1 MIICK
6 QCHTEN
12 DSGSRYCKS
21 CGAPLETSSSASG
34 HSPSNWF
41 GVMTM
46 RLVVTILL
54 LWIAGVVLVNLNF
67 IHQLS
72 IPGLKLSTTSIVGTV
87 ILLTIVVLLM
97 KYAFDLSALWP
108 QLFPRM
114 RVGGTLFSGII
125 QLLALALAYSALQPF
140 MIGLL
145 GGTEPVTILQVALA
159 ICAIS
164 VVVWVGLDV
173 YRAIPNWI
181 ESLRHR
187 QAFSMPSPSFSE
199 PAPALS
205 HAESRPT
212 PSRFNVDAATR
223 PSIPQSEKTVIA
235 SKNKPSG
242 GE

>member
-1 MIICK
+1 MIICN

-12 DSGSRYCKS
+12 DSSSRYCKS

-34 HSPSNWF
+34 HSPSSWF
-41 GVMTM
+41 GIMTL

-54 LWIAGVVLVNLNF
+54 LWIAGVILVNLNF

-72 IPGLKLSTTSIVGTV
+72 FPGLNLSTTGVIGTV
-87 ILLTIVVLLM
+87 ILLTVVVLLV
-97 KYAFDLSALWP
+97 KYAFDLSAIWP
-108 QLFPRM
+108 QLFPRF

-140 MIGLL
+140 MIGLF

-159 ICAIS
+159 ICAVW
-164 VVVWVGLDV
+164 VVVWVGMEV
-173 YRAIPNWI
+173 YRAIPGWI
-181 ESLRHR
+181 ENLRHR
-187 QAFSMPSPSFSE
+187 QSLSTPPRSFSE

-205 HAESRPT
+205 HAESRPA
-212 PSRFNVDAATR
+212 PSRFDVSATTR
-223 PSIPQSEKTVIA
+223 SSTSQSEKTVIA
-235 SKNKPSG
+235 PKNKPSG